1 MNFLNS
7 RQAARDGQDDR
18 VREVAPGAVL
28 VEIPVNNG
36 PISSIAAS
44 HDGKRLMV
52 TNYGRDSVSVIDT
65 HTCRVLETV
74 AGVNEPFAIAVGGE
88 DANRAYV
95 SIVSA
100 AYDSIGVIDTSTN
113 TVVATHPLA
122 LSVSDLVVSP
132 DGKHVY
138 ASRNG
143 AGGADVAV
151 LDTATDRVEVIDL
164 AHLSDLFNAPGTTA
178 ESVRVSFDGSRLYVG
193 TNGAAGGQ
201 VVVIGTPEASGQDT
215 DRDGPRWRR
224 KNSKKSSGSPRG
236 DTGWRVIETVQI
248 GLPIRDVALS
258 PDGAV
263 AYVASYG
270 AELGAVVDVID
281 TRTNKIANTRKI
293 GAMGGILTGLT
304 LSSDG
309 DRAYLVRGDSVTV
322 LSTLTFDVIGTLGV
336 AMQPSCVVESPD
348 GKCLYIADY
357 SGTVTVAPIA
367 STIPSGTPPAIE
379 SAAYQSD
386 ASSHWGIP
394 ELLLQQC
401 EPALA

>member
-7 RQAARDGQDDR
+7 RQDDR
-18 VREVAPGAVL
+18 VREAASGTVS
-28 VEIPVNNG
+28 VEIAVNNG

-44 HDGKRLMV
+44 HDGTRLMV

-65 HTCRVLETV
+65 NTHRVLETV
-74 AGVNEPFAIAVGGE
+74 TGVNEPFAIAVGSE

-100 AYDSIGVIDTSTN
+100 AYDAIGVIDMSTN
-113 TVVATHPLA
+113 TVIATHPLA

-143 AGGADVAV
+143 ARGADVAV
-151 LDTATDRVEVIDL
+151 LDTATDRVEVIDV
-164 AHLSDLFNAPGTTA
+164 AHLSDLFNAPGTTT
-178 ESVRVSFDGSRLYVG
+178 ESVRVNSDGSRIYVG

-201 VVVIGTPEASGQDT
+201 VVVIGTPEASDHDT
-215 DRDGPRWRR
+215 GHAGSRWHR
-224 KNSKKSSGSPRG
+224 KYSKKSGGSDGGHSGL
-236 DTGWRVIETVQI
+236 RVIDTVYI

-258 PDGAV
+258 PDGTA
-263 AYVASYG
+263 AYVASYA

-281 TRTNKIANTRKI
+281 TRTNKITNTRKI
-293 GAMGGILTGLT
+293 GEMGGILTGLT
-304 LSSDG
+304 LSGDG
-309 DRAYLVRGDSVTV
+309 ERAYLVRNDSVTV

-336 AMQPSCVVESPD
+336 GMQPSCVVESPD
-348 GKCLYIADY
+348 GNCLYIADY

-367 STIPSGTPPAIE
+367 AATLSGPLAIE
-379 SAAYQSD
+379 SAVYHSE
-386 ASSHWGIP
+386 ASSHWGVP
-394 ELLLQQC
+394 ELLLRY

>member
-7 RQAARDGQDDR
+7 RQAARDSQADR

-65 HTCRVLETV
+65 DTYRVLETME
-74 AGVNEPFAIAVGGE
+74 GVNEPFAIAVGSE

-100 AYDSIGVIDTSTN
+100 AYDSIGVIDLSTN
-113 TVVATHPLA
+113 MVIATHPLA

-143 AGGADVAV
+143 ARGADVAV
-151 LDTATDRVEVIDL
+151 LDTEKERVEMIDL

-178 ESVRVSFDGSRLYVG
+178 ESVRVSCDGSRLYVG

-201 VVVIGTPEASGQDT
+201 VVVIGTPEASDQDT
-215 DRDGPRWRR
+215 DREGSRWRR
-224 KNSKKSSGSPRG
+224 KNSKKSSGSDRG
-236 DTGWRVIETVQI
+236 HAGLRVIDTVQI

-258 PDGAV
+258 PDGVV

-270 AELGAVVDVID
+270 AGLGAVVDVID

-293 GAMGGILTGLT
+293 GEMGGILTGLT
-304 LSSDG
+304 LSGDG
-309 DRAYLVRGDSVTV
+309 ERAYLVSDHSVTV

-357 SGTVTVAPIA
+357 SGTVTVAPIG
-367 STIPSGTPPAIE
+367 STIPSGAPPAIE
-379 SAAYQSD
+379 GAAHQSD

-394 ELLLQQC
+394 ELLLQY
-401 EPALA
+401 EPVLA

>member
-7 RQAARDGQDDR
+7 RQAARDGQADR
-18 VREVAPGAVL
+18 VREVAPGTVL

-65 HTCRVLETV
+65 DTYRVLETV
-74 AGVNEPFAIAVGGE
+74 EGVNEPFAIALGSE

-100 AYDSIGVIDTSTN
+100 AYDSIGVIDLSTN
-113 TVVATHPLA
+113 TVIATHPLA

-143 AGGADVAV
+143 ARGADVAV

-178 ESVRVSFDGSRLYVG
+178 ESVRVSSDGGRLYVG

-201 VVVIGTPEASGQDT
+201 VVVIGTPEASDQDT
-215 DRDGPRWRR
+215 DREGSRWRR
-224 KNSKKSSGSPRG
+224 KNSKKSSGSHRG
-236 DTGWRVIETVQI
+236 HTGLRVIDTVQI

-258 PDGAV
+258 PDGVV
-263 AYVASYG
+263 AYVASYD

-293 GAMGGILTGLT
+293 GEMGGILTGLT
-304 LSSDG
+304 LSGDG
-309 DRAYLVRGDSVTV
+309 ERAYLVRDDSVTV
-322 LSTLTFDVIGTLGV
+322 LSTLTLDVIGTLGV

-379 SAAYQSD
+379 GAAYQCD

-394 ELLLQQC
+394 ELLLQY